1 MVAMDEE
8 RELLRELN
16 RRIAAGVEL
25 TPPQVELRQD
35 LLRMLAPQGNNY
47 LCAFLIIWLF
57 SGDFIVVLTF
67 ILSATI
73 P

>member
-1 MVAMDEE
+1 MEEE
-8 RELLRELN
+8 REQLRELN
-16 RRIAAGVEL
+16 RRIVAGVEL
-25 TPPQVELRQD
+25 TPLQLELRQD

-47 LCAFLIIWLF
+47 LCAVLIIWIF

-73 P
+73 Q